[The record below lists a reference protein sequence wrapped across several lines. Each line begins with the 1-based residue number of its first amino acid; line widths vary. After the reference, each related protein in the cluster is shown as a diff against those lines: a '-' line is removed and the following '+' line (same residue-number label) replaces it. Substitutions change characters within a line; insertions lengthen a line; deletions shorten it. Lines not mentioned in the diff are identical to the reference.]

1 MKVTVV
7 CSDPKHPIYP
17 RLEDWVLSRSGDQ
30 AELLTRVRDAQ
41 GGDILLLISCS
52 ELVKAEVRGRYQKT
66 LVVHASDLPRGRGW
80 SPHIWQILDG
90 ADEIT
95 VTLLEAEDRV
105 DSGAIWAQRRIE
117 IPNTAL
123 YDEIHDRLF
132 NAELDL
138 MSFAVDEF
146 STVQPKPQ
154 SDDEATYFPRRTPED
169 SRLDPELSI
178 ASQFDLMRVADPDR
192 YPAFFD
198 HRGARYQIRLT
209 KLDILDTDEP

>member
-7 CSDPKHPIYP
+7 CSDQNHPIYQ
-17 RLEDWVLSRSGDQ
+17 RLEDWVRSRSGDQ

-117 IPNTAL
+117 IPKSAL

-132 NAELDL
+132 SAELDL

-146 STVQPKPQ
+146 STVRPKPQ
-154 SDDEATYFPRRTPED
+154 SDDDATYFPRRTPED
-169 SRLDPELSI
+169 SRIDPEQSI